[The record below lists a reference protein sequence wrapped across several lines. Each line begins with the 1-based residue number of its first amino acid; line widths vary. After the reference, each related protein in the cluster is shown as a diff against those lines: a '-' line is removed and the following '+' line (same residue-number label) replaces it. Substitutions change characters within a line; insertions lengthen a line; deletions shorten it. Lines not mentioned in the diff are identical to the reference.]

1 MRIRRTFPMLKIEEL
16 SQKHDRTQFDCGVQ
30 ELNRYL
36 KNIARQHLVKGI
48 SRTFV
53 LIEEKQP
60 EIILGYFTLAFCEVQ
75 AEVLPKNFAKKYP
88 SRVPAAKLARL
99 AVSKNHQRKGFGKNM
114 KVNALERAL
123 IISRNIGIMGFFV
136 DAKDE
141 KARKYYEQFGFIPMP
156 DNRLQL
162 FLALS
167 SL

>member
-1 MRIRRTFPMLKIEEL
+1 MLKIEEL

-75 AEVLPKNFAKKYP
+75 AEVLPKN
-88 SRVPAAKLARL
+88 
-99 AVSKNHQRKGFGKNM
+99 
-114 KVNALERAL
+114 ALERAL
-123 IISRNIGIMGFFV
+123 IISRNINIMGFFV